1 MTTIQQ
7 SKIQFESFNLLE
19 SIVLICDEQGEV
31 IFANKAVNTI
41 LGYDQN
47 ELLGNNWWEKTET
60 LNSLGKEKRKS
71 VVAGM
76 AKGIIPIDSSQLELT
91 PIKRKDGKIVWT
103 QWNSSRI
110 DGNLLIGVAQD
121 ISKNKESEEELKRS
135 NENARVLS
143 EIGRQIS
150 STRSITKLIDQVYE
164 NVNRLMDAT
173 AFGVGLIDKETNRL
187 NFPRLIEKGIVLENA
202 GYDLNDNSRLAVLCV
217 KEEKE
222 IIINDFDN
230 EIKNYT
236 SVKSAPVAG
245 ESSQSIIYLPLKL
258 KEEVIGVVT
267 VQSFEKSAYDNYQ
280 LNLLR
285 NLSVYIAN
293 AIENAHLYETME
305 EQIKQRTQE
314 VLSQKEKLETNYA
327 NTKLLSEIG
336 QQMAS
341 SLSFEEIFITLH
353 QNVNKVMNAEM
364 FGVRIYHP
372 ESNMIEYKYEMEGG
386 QREPVVFV
394 PMNDDDNYSVWC
406 IKNKKEIFIND
417 NKKEYKK
424 YVKEIKVPMGQMPD
438 SLLFYPMIVND
449 KVIGVITVQCMEKN
463 AYNDYHLDVLKTLA
477 SYAGSALHNA
487 ALYETLEIK
496 VKDRTLALEEKN
508 KSIMDSINYAKRIQ
522 DVILP
527 EKKIIDKFLK
537 DYFIFYQPKDI
548 ISGDFYL
555 IDEIITSNGERLYS
569 MIIGDC
575 TGHGVP
581 GGMLSM
587 LCSSLIRQSFKMKE
601 INSPADSLKFVS
613 NQLQSLF
620 KGDSNKRTL
629 MDGMDAAY
637 CVLNKEKK
645 VLHFAGANNSL
656 LIVRDNN
663 IMEIK
668 GDKQSVSY
676 TENFIPFNLH
686 EIKIQENDILYLF
699 TDGFPDQFGGEN
711 DKKYKKNQFK
721 EFLLSIHKKPME
733 KQYELVNAEFTAWK
747 GNNEQTDDICILGV
761 RI

>member
-1 MTTIQQ
+1 MTNLEQTIT
-7 SKIQFESFNLLE
+7 QFNSFNLLD
-19 SIVLICDEQGEV
+19 SIVLVCDDNGDIV
-31 IFANKAVNTI
+31 FANKAVHTI

-47 ELLGNNWWEKTET
+47 ELLGNNWWEKTES
-60 LNSLGKEKRKS
+60 LNNPDKEKRKNI
-71 VVAGM
+71 AANM
-76 AKGIIPIDSSQLELT
+76 AKGVIPIDKSQLELT

-103 QWNSSRI
+103 QWTSSRI
-110 DGNLLIGVAQD
+110 NGNLLIGIAQD

-150 STRSITKLIDQVYE
+150 STRSIVKVIDQVYE

-173 AFGVGLIDKETNRL
+173 AFGVGLIDKEALRL
-187 NFPRLIEKGIVLENA
+187 NFPRLIEKGIVLENV
-202 GYDLNDNSRLAVLCV
+202 GYDLDDDSRLAVLSV
-217 KEEKE
+217 KNEKE
-222 IIINDFDN
+222 IIISNFDK

-236 SVKSAPVAG
+236 SVKATPVAG

-258 KEEVIGVVT
+258 KDEVIGVVT
-267 VQSFEKSAYDNYQ
+267 VQSFEKSAYDEYQ

-293 AIENAHLYETME
+293 AIESAHLYETME

-314 VLSQKEKLETNYA
+314 VLRQKEKLEANYA

-353 QNVNKVMNAEM
+353 ENVNKVMNAEM

-386 QREPVVFV
+386 KREPVVFV

-424 YVKEIKVPMGQMPD
+424 YVKEIKVPMGQMPN
-438 SLLFYPMIVND
+438 SLLFYPMIVKD

-487 ALYETLEIK
+487 ALYETLEVK

-527 EKKIIDKFLK
+527 EKKVIDKYLE
-537 DYFIFYQPKDI
+537 DNFIFYKPKDI

-555 IDEIITSNGERLYS
+555 IDEIITSNGEKLHS
-569 MIIGDC
+569 IIVGDC

-587 LCSSLIRQSFKMKE
+587 LCSSIIRQTFKMKE
-601 INSPADSLKFVS
+601 INSPADSLRFVS

-620 KGDSNKRTL
+620 KGNSKNSTL
-629 MDGMDAAY
+629 MDGMDATY
-637 CVLNKEKK
+637 CVINKEKK
-645 VLHFAGANNSL
+645 ILHFAGANNSL
-656 LIVRDNN
+656 LIVRNN
-663 IMEIK
+663 KVIEIK

-676 TENFIPFNLH
+676 TEKFIPFNLH
-686 EIKIQENDILYLF
+686 EIKIKENDILYLF
-699 TDGFPDQFGGEN
+699 TDGFPDQFGGKN

-721 EFLLSIHKKPME
+721 DFLLSIHQKPME
-733 KQYELVNAEFTAWK
+733 KQYELVNAEFIAWK

-761 RI
+761 KL